1 MTVLSIKKNWI
12 LYRLK
17 LTRSLQGADS
27 SIWAIIH
34 FGSKLA
40 IWVFYRVLS
49 RTFKIFP
56 ANEPKTIDIP
66 CPKYIRNNS
75 ATEEW
80 TDDIVKMETLEKE
93 NYDYSFKISQIFN
106 TGNIQLFDHCMSDT
120 INILLTSK
128 ITPSVFVTLICKQL
142 IIIIIII
149 NKDWQC
155 KAGRGRLTPYQSEDP
170 SPILPTYRGKEEK
183 GK

>member
-1 MTVLSIKKNWI
+1 MTVLSIKKKRI

-17 LTRSLQGADS
+17 LTRSLQGTDS

-40 IWVFYRVLS
+40 IWDFYRALS

-75 ATEEW
+75 ATEQW
-80 TDDIVKMETLEKE
+80 TDDIVKMETLKKK
-93 NYDYSFKISQIFN
+93 NYDYNIKISHIFN
-106 TGNIQLFDHCMSDT
+106 TGNILLFDLCMSDT
-120 INILLTSK
+120 INIFIDIKNYPFSFCNFNLQT
-128 ITPSVFVTLICKQL
+128 
-142 IIIIIII
+142 
-149 NKDWQC
+149 
-155 KAGRGRLTPYQSEDP
+155 
-170 SPILPTYRGKEEK
+170 TYYYYYY
-183 GK
+183 